1 MKYVFITISVN
12 SCTKLHRIQ
21 LQFNTVLVGVEREE
35 GMDGC
40 QVFSLSQPASANL
53 SLKVCLNR
61 HGKLLAPSKNA
72 FKNYFMF
79 WALPQMPNKPRC
91 F

>member
-21 LQFNTVLVGVEREE
+21 LQFNTVLVGVERDE

-40 QVFSLSQPASANL
+40 QFFSLSQPASTNL

-61 HGKLLAPSKNA
+61 HGKVLAPSKNA

-79 WALPQMPNKPRC
+79 WALPRMPNKPRC